1 MPQQKQMTA
10 ETVINLIVWLDDQ
23 ERIASFHS
31 VDGYERKEFLSH
43 EHFIGFVQTLT
54 RSGYRFM

>member
-1 MPQQKQMTA
+1 MPQQKQVTA
-10 ETVINLIVWLDDQ
+10 EAVVNLIVWLNDQ

-43 EHFIGFVQTLT
+43 EHFIGFLQALT
-54 RSGYRFM
+54 CSGYRFM